1 MSGES
6 DSDAGRS
13 SSHHADFVSPSQAVS
28 GSQKAAKPAPKSSRK
43 KSSGKLWAQQLKQEW
58 VIPGGEQKFMVSKLH
73 FDLERKKG
81 QARIRKPALVQLRYD
96 DLMANPPMTPQHGL
110 LFWTDEGM
118 IVMHNIRRLRM
129 IIAKRTRG
137 RT

>member
-1 MSGES
+1 MFGES

-13 SSHHADFVSPSQAVS
+13 SSHNDDFATPSQAVS
-28 GSQKAAKPAPKSSRK
+28 SSKKAAKPAPKSSK
-43 KSSGKLWAQQLKQEW
+43 KASSRKLWAQKLKQEW
-58 VIPGGEQKFMVSKLH
+58 VIPGGEQRFLVSKLH

>member
-43 KSSGKLWAQQLKQEW
+43 KSSGKLWGQQLKQEW
-58 VIPGGEQKFMVSKLH
+58 VIPGGEQRFLVSKLH
-73 FDLERKKG
+73 FDLEQKKG
-81 QARIRKPALVQLRYD
+81 QARIRRPSVTKLRYD
-96 DLMANPPMTPQHGL
+96 DLMANPPTVAQRGL

-118 IVMHNIRRLRM
+118 IIMRNIHRYIMRF
-129 IIAKRTRG
+129 ASKTCG